1 MNVRSVE
8 PKDLRLAIFGLG
20 YVGAVSAAC
29 FSARGFPVIGVD
41 VDEAKVA
48 AVNNGVSPV
57 LEDAV
62 SELIA
67 GGVDSGRL
75 RATTDARAAVQSADA
90 ILVCVGTPSASGGGA
105 SLIYLERVI
114 DQIGEAL
121 ADSRSD
127 RVRRPTVI
135 VRSTVMAGTSE
146 DVVVPRLEKAGLVM
160 GRDVGLAFNPEFL
173 REGTSVADFF
183 DPPKTVI
190 GQFDDDSGDLVAS
203 IYKGLPGPVY
213 RLPLRVAEIGK
224 YIDNAFHALKIGF
237 ANEVGA
243 YCAALGIDSHDVMDV
258 FLADRKLNISP
269 AYLRPGFAFGGSC
282 LPKDLRAV
290 LHTARHVDLKLPI
303 LEAILDSNARQ
314 ISRAYDMI
322 AESGLRKV
330 SMFGLAFK
338 AGTDDLRESP
348 LVELAERLLGRGFD
362 LRIWDPHVT
371 VSRLSGANREHV
383 EARIPHLSRLLTTSL
398 PEAVEHGDVVV
409 LGTSSQ
415 EAANAAAVRDDSYVV
430 DLVHAPVCALL
441 RGSGRYRGISW

>member
-1 MNVRSVE
+1 MNMRESGS
-8 PKDLRLAIFGLG
+8 KDFRLAIFGLG

-29 FSARGFPVIGVD
+29 LSARGFSVLGVD
-41 VDEAKVA
+41 VDAAKVA

-62 SELIA
+62 SDHIA
-67 GGVDSGRL
+67 EGVACGRL
-75 RATTDARAAVQSADA
+75 RATTDGQLAVRSADV
-90 ILVCVGTPSASGGGA
+90 ILICVGTPSASSGGA
-105 SLIYLERVI
+105 SLVYLERVVE
-114 DQIGEAL
+114 QIGDAL
-121 ADSRSD
+121 ASSKEERS
-127 RVRRPTVI
+127 RRPTVV

-146 DVVVPRLEKAGLVM
+146 DVVIPRLEKAGLRM
-160 GRDVGLAFNPEFL
+160 GRDVGLAVNPEFL

-190 GQFDDDSGDLVAS
+190 GQLDDESGDVVAKL
-203 IYKGLPGPVY
+203 YEGLPGPVY
-213 RLPLRVAEIGK
+213 RLPLRVAEFGK

-243 YCAALGIDSHDVMDV
+243 CCAALGLDSHAVMDV
-258 FLADRKLNISP
+258 FVADRKLNISP

-290 LHTARHVDLKLPI
+290 LHTARHADLSLPI
-303 LEAILDSNARQ
+303 LEAILDSNAHQ
-314 ISRAYDMI
+314 LARAYDMI
-322 AESGLRKV
+322 AESGRRRV

-362 LRIWDPHVT
+362 LRIWDPQVT

-383 EARIPHLSRLLTTSL
+383 EARIPHLSCLLTTSL
-398 PEAVEHGDVVV
+398 QEAVDHGDVVV
-409 LGTSSQ
+409 LGTSRQ
-415 EAANAAAVRDDSYVV
+415 EAARAAAMRRDAHVV
-430 DLVHAPVCALL
+430 DLVHAPVPAEL
-441 RGSGRYRGISW
+441 RWSGRYRGMSW